1 MGSRQS
7 GESRMDGPGFSTDL
21 KGRRADRSGPVAGQ
35 ATSQALDN
43 VVAVAEESPGDRQLD

>member
-1 MGSRQS
+1 
-7 GESRMDGPGFSTDL
+7 MDGPGFSTDL